1 MTTKKGQTRSHHF
14 SHGQF
19 SPPKL
24 SNSANSEIHNGV
36 KGKSKDLVKI
46 NKGNNKR
53 KHDGIKVES
62 DV

>member
-1 MTTKKGQTRSHHF
+1 MTTKKRSTRSHHF

-46 NKGNNKR
+46 INDNNIN
-53 KHDGIKVES
+53 HDSIKAE
-62 DV
+62 

>member
-1 MTTKKGQTRSHHF
+1 MTIKKGKHVPNHF

-36 KGKSKDLVKI
+36 KGKLKDLVKI
-46 NKGNNKR
+46 VNDNKIN
-53 KHDGIKVES
+53 HDSIKAE
-62 DV
+62 